1 MQTQGHPLFDQA
13 LADVIAKKGDMTAPA
28 GVAGGG
34 PITPAK
40 VPTKGGGPSTPA
52 GGEKDKAE
60 GGAPAPADAADSG
73 RTSLQSALATKL
85 ASLDK

>member
-34 PITPAK
+34 P
-40 VPTKGGGPSTPA
+40 STPA
-52 GGEKDKAE
+52 GVEKDKAE

-73 RTSLQSALATKL
+73 RTSLQSALAAKL